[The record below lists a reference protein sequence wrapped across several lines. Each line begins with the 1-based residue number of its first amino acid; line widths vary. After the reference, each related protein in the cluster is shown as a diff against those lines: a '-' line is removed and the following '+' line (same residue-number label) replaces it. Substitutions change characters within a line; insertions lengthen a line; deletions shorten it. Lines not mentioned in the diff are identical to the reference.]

1 MKKIGTLALSLA
13 LAGSLAVPALAG
25 GSDAPEREGLLIAP
39 NPNAGYS
46 TALILNGEALDTA
59 AIPAAPGE
67 GLIPMRLV
75 AESDHGAAGWY
86 PEEGTGAFF
95 LEGAYITVTFA
106 TGEIAVNDTVVEDA
120 SAVVRAGVT
129 FLPAGVVD
137 ALEGYDVQV
146 GADGIEITTPNN
158 DPMVK
163 AAYQIMDVG
172 NMAYGTRADAET
184 LTEGY
189 QIPADQFEQIV
200 AFFPMITSPDTV
212 VIGKLKQGADLQTVK
227 DALETYRQGQESTFS
242 WYLSHQ
248 LPKVE
253 DARLVV
259 EGDYVI
265 FLIAEEADAGV
276 EAFRA
281 FVNGQ

>member
-1 MKKIGTLALSLA
+1 MKKIGTLALTLA
-13 LAGSLAVPALAG
+13 LAGSLAVPALADG
-25 GSDAPEREGLLIAP
+25 ADGPRQEGLLIAP

-46 TALILNGEALDTA
+46 TALILNGETLDTTS
-59 AIPAAPGE
+59 IPAAPGE

-75 AESDHGAAGWY
+75 AEADHGAASWY
-86 PEEGTGAFF
+86 QEEGTGAFF

-129 FLPAGVVD
+129 FLPAAVVNS
-137 ALEGYDVQV
+137 LEGYDVQV
-146 GADGIEITTPNN
+146 GADGIEITTPNS

-172 NMAYGTRADAET
+172 NMAYGTRADDQA

-189 QIPADQFEQIV
+189 QIPVDQFEQIV
-200 AFFPMITSPDTV
+200 GFFPMITSPDTV
-212 VIGKLKQGADLQTVK
+212 VIGRLKQGADLQAVR
-227 DALETYRQGQESTFS
+227 DALEAYRQGQENTFS

-253 DARLVV
+253 DARLLV
-259 EGDYVI
+259 EGDYVL
-265 FLIAEEADAGV
+265 FLIAEDADAGV
-276 EAFRA
+276 DAFRA